1 MPREHG
7 EGGEFVETVT
17 LDDALE
23 TFDHVRGPVILSAD
37 VADRLGCTTET
48 ARRKLGAL
56 YDQGRVDRRSVARR
70 VIYWRPDASEST
82 DESGREP
89 AETAPPMDVDDS
101 PGGEPAAR
109 ERTETAPDAAAPDD
123 PDDLAAALREYL
135 EATGQNPQT
144 SHGRGVVVDVFRL
157 LREHGTLST
166 GDLQEAVYPE
176 YRDQW
181 GSERTMWNAV
191 DRYLED
197 IPGIAKGGYGEWT
210 YAGDDAVREALANS
224 DSDPLDGG
232 VYDPTEE
239 F

>member
-1 MPREHG
+1 
-7 EGGEFVETVT
+7 
-17 LDDALE
+17 
-23 TFDHVRGPVILSAD
+23 
-37 VADRLGCTTET
+37 
-48 ARRKLGAL
+48 
-56 YDQGRVDRRSVARR
+56 
-70 VIYWRPDASEST
+70 
-82 DESGREP
+82 
-89 AETAPPMDVDDS
+89 
-101 PGGEPAAR
+101 
-109 ERTETAPDAAAPDD
+109 
-123 PDDLAAALREYL
+123 
-135 EATGQNPQT
+135 
-144 SHGRGVVVDVFRL
+144 VVDVFRL

-239 F
+239 C